1 MNFTYGIEL
10 EIADI
15 MRDEIVLPKGCK
27 WAIEERAVCN
37 SDGSAWDCRKTSS
50 FLKGGEINTPP
61 TESVAE
67 QVKVVEK
74 CLKLAEENIAKN
86 GGNPLN
92 YRTLLHTHVGIPKED
107 ITLENLK
114 KLQNYGFKY
123 LDRMKEITG
132 YKQLDLPM
140 RVYNTTGARNCAEW
154 KNEHL
159 MNAKDVDGFRE
170 AYFFNKA
177 GKKAHITFYRQ
188 GFNVYSLFK
197 HGTVEFR
204 LFWQSMDI
212 AQMKTALEFSS
223 VIMEDAL
230 GKQDSF
236 DQIEEYYTGANFPPH
251 LPYDEKM
258 EEVFQNTKW

>member
-1 MNFTYGIEL
+1 MKFTFGVEL

-15 MRDEIVLPKGCK
+15 YRDEIELPEGCG
-27 WAIEERAVCN
+27 WAPDERAVCN
-37 SDGSAWDCRKTSS
+37 SDGSAWDCRKTSE

-61 TESVAE
+61 TDSIAE

-74 CLKLAEENIAKN
+74 CLKLAEKN
-86 GGNPLN
+86 LEHGGGNPLN
-92 YRTLLHTHVGIPKED
+92 YRTLLHTHVGIPKRE
-107 ITLENLK
+107 ITLWNLK
-114 KLQNYGFKY
+114 KLQAYGFKY

-154 KNEHL
+154 KNDHL
-159 MNAKDVDGFRE
+159 MNAKTIEEFRD
-170 AYFFNKA
+170 AYFYNKK
-177 GKKAHITFYRQ
+177 GEKAHITFYRQ

-212 AQMKTALEFSS
+212 KQIKTALDFSD

-236 DQIEEYYTGANFPPH
+236 DDIEEYFTGKNFPPH
-251 LPYDEKM
+251 LPYDAKL
-258 EEVFQNTKW
+258 EENFQSTKW